1 MAGNAKSV
9 ALSRHLGLGIG
20 GVSVEQRVQRIR
32 KESVMR
38 KGGCRHL
45 KVGKK
50 RRMDALV
57 GKAVPLR
64 LAP

>member
-1 MAGNAKSV
+1 M
-9 ALSRHLGLGIG
+9 
-20 GVSVEQRVQRIR
+20 EQRVQRIR

-45 KVGKK
+45 EVDKK

-57 GKAVPLR
+57 EKAVPLR